1 MKRYF
6 KSDFKRIGHATRVA
20 RHAERIGKNE
30 KGNLAVILATAY
42 LHDIGIHE
50 AEKKYNSTAA
60 KYQEQEG
67 PPIAKSIMIK
77 LGAKE
82 ELIEEVCDI
91 IGHHHHPRSEET
103 INFKVLYDA
112 DLITNLEE
120 KQKDNSIN
128 NDRLVQIIE
137 KSFLTDSGCEEAKK
151 TLLS

>member
-1 MKRYF
+1 
-6 KSDFKRIGHATRVA
+6 
-20 RHAERIGKNE
+20 
-30 KGNLAVILATAY
+30 

-50 AEKKYNSTAA
+50 SEKKYNSTAA

-103 INFKVLYDA
+103 LNFKVLYDA

-120 KQKDNSIN
+120 KQKENAMDTDRISSII
-128 NDRLVQIIE
+128 D
-137 KSFLTDSGCEEAKK
+137 KSFLTDSGREEAKK
-151 TLLS
+151 VLLN

>member
-1 MKRYF
+1 MARY
-6 KSDFKRIGHATRVA
+6 
-20 RHAERIGKNE
+20 AERIGKNE
-30 KGNLAVILATAY
+30 GGNLAVILAAAY

-50 AEKKYNSTAA
+50 AEKKYDSTAA

-67 PPIAKSIMIK
+67 PPIARSILIK

-120 KQKDNSIN
+120 THKENSID
-128 NDRLVQIIE
+128 NDRLISIIE
-137 KSFLTDSGCEEAKK
+137 KSFLTDSGREEAKK
-151 TLLS
+151 TLLN